1 MRRLRNLYLVLLT
14 LMVLLSTQGM
24 LLANTEE
31 VWVNER
37 NNIEMTQSFF
47 LDMVNKLKYESE
59 MYKRFEEA
67 LYSERK
73 AFAEE
78 RQAFQEER
86 AQWKQLEKELN
97 EYAQSLFKENK
108 KLKATNDL
116 YKSVLLIAVG
126 GLIYE
131 AVN

>member
-1 MRRLRNLYLVLLT
+1 
-14 LMVLLSTQGM
+14 
-24 LLANTEE
+24 
-31 VWVNER
+31 
-37 NNIEMTQSFF
+37 MTQSFF

>member
-59 MYKRFEEA
+59 MHKRFEEA

-97 EYAQSLFKENK
+97 EYVQSLFKENK
-108 KLKATNDL
+108 KLKTTNDL